1 MYLFKSAG
9 AICYTCRPLSISMG
23 NAIRF
28 LKARIAKLP
37 VTLPEAEAK
46 ANLVAAKANL
56 VAEIDTFVLEKIF
69 YADKEIVKYAVTKIR
84 DGDVLLTYGCS
95 CVVEMIL
102 VKAKEMGK
110 KFRVVIIDSRPKLEG
125 RRLLRSLLR
134 KEIHCTYTHINAA
147 PYIMQEVTR
156 VFLGAASMLSNG
168 TVYSR
173 VGTAGVA
180 MVAHAYSVPVMIC
193 CETYKFHER
202 VQLDSI
208 TCNELGKYLPVY
220 V

>member
-37 VTLPEAEAK
+37 VTLPEAE
-46 ANLVAAKANL
+46 AKANL

-134 KEIHCTYTHINAA
+134 KEIHCTYTHMNAA

-208 TCNELGKYLPVY
+208 TCNELGK
-220 V
+220 

>member
-1 MYLFKSAG
+1 M
-9 AICYTCRPLSISMG
+9 
-23 NAIRF
+23 
-28 LKARIAKLP
+28 
-37 VTLPEAEAK
+37 
-46 ANLVAAKANL
+46 
-56 VAEIDTFVLEKIF
+56 
-69 YADKEIVKYAVTKIR
+69 
-84 DGDVLLTYGCS
+84 
-95 CVVEMIL
+95 
-102 VKAKEMGK
+102 
-110 KFRVVIIDSRPKLEG
+110 
-125 RRLLRSLLR
+125 
-134 KEIHCTYTHINAA
+134 NAA

-208 TCNELGKYLPVY
+208 TCNELGKYLHLY